1 MGRTFS
7 HEIGQEIHVILSEIF
22 NARLLRPIL
31 FGSDDIVHPPLIA
44 GSGAEHASHEMIMT
58 VRVGE
63 GVQRVMLIHPEV
75 PTGDEDR
82 SGGSERN
89 IALSVP
95 YGAGTHRSRGVIPR
109 AGGHRHMIRQTQLFA

>member
-1 MGRTFS
+1 
-7 HEIGQEIHVILSEIF
+7 
-22 NARLLRPIL
+22 
-31 FGSDDIVHPPLIA
+31 
-44 GSGAEHASHEMIMT
+44 MT

-75 PTGDEDR
+75 PAGDEDR

-95 YGAGTHRSRGVIPR
+95 YGAGTTAAAALSPAPAATV
-109 AGGHRHMIRQTQLFA
+109 T